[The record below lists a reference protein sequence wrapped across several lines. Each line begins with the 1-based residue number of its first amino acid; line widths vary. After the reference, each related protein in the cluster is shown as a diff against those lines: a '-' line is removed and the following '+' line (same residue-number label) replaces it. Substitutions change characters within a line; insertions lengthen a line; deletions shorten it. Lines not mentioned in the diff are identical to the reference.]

1 MLLGEVVGRIW
12 FSRQRP
18 QLEGRRMVVVR
29 DISTSHLHVAVDL
42 IGVSAGNNVVLTTD
56 ESAMTAVDNAPVDA
70 VVVAL
75 VSGADEEV
83 MAGGSGRVVSATV
96 RQ

>member
-12 FSRQRP
+12 FARQLP
-18 QLEGRRMVVVR
+18 QLQGRRMVVVR

-42 IGVSAGNNVVLTTD
+42 IGVASGNSVVLTTD
-56 ESAMTAVDNAPVDA
+56 ESAMAAVDNAPVDA

-75 VSGADEEV
+75 VSGTDEEV
-83 MAGGSGRVVSATV
+83 MAGGSRRGAAATV
-96 RQ
+96 QT